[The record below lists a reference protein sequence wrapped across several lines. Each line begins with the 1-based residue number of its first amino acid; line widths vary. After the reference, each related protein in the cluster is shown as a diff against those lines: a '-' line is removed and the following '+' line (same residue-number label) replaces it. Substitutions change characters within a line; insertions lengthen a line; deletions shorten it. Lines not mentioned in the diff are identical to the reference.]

1 MRIVYFDPSHICFC
15 SMHSVNL
22 GYGLWV
28 AGSTLILLV
37 EHYEIWGGGDVDMS
51 DRYKSAWLHFNGWTK
66 ANKIQYLSFNTL
78 GIVAVGHMHR
88 HRY

>member
-78 GIVAVGHMHR
+78 ACVAVGHMHR